1 MSHPM
6 KTKPS
11 TEYALLGTLM
21 SGPMHG
27 YEILRFFDNELGS
40 TWHIS
45 TSQLYVLLKK
55 LEKEGLLHSSV
66 EVQETRPSKR
76 IFSLTPK
83 GERVFLGWLRSPTE
97 HARDLRIEFLTKL
110 FFIEKLSIGGGAE
123 LIDAQIEVMEGL
135 LRSVADQEKSEQD
148 PFKKLVY
155 GFKRTTIETWS
166 QWLRSRAKHHFQ

>member
-1 MSHPM
+1 M

-11 TEYALLGTLM
+11 TEYALMGTLM

-66 EVQETRPSKR
+66 ELQETRPSKR
-76 IFSLTPK
+76 IFSLTPE
-83 GERVFLGWLRSPTE
+83 GERAFLGWLRSPTE

-110 FFIEKLSIGGGAE
+110 FFMEKLSIGGGSE

-135 LRSVADQEKSEQD
+135 RRSVADQEKSEQD

-155 GFKRTTIETWS
+155 GFKKTTIETWS
-166 QWLRSRAKHHFQ
+166 QWLSSRAKPHFK

>member
-1 MSHPM
+1 M

-21 SGPMHG
+21 SGEMHG
-27 YEILRFFDNELGS
+27 YEILRFFNEELGS

-55 LEKEGLLHSSV
+55 LENEGLLRSSV

-76 IFSLTPK
+76 VFSLSPEGK
-83 GERVFLGWLRSPTE
+83 KVFLQWLHSPTE

-110 FFIEKLSIGGGAE
+110 FFMECLSIKGGSE
-123 LIDAQIEVMEGL
+123 LIDKQIEIMERL
-135 LRSVADQEKSEQD
+135 HKRISEGENLED
-148 PFKKLVY
+148 VPFRKLVY
-155 GFKRTTIETWS
+155 GFKMTTIEIWIE
-166 QWLRSRAKHHFQ
+166 WLKSKAKAHFTS